1 MNRTV
6 DEEKLEALRKD
17 PRPESS
23 APAFTVILPSSPQV
37 PTPNREFLL
46 ETPIEGVSSV
56 ATVAKLAGWDTKVRD
71 LRIGEDFEEVC
82 ADAANRG
89 GVVAMP
95 TYVDSY
101 PVNRSVLKRVKELN
115 PGLTTVVGGPLVSS
129 LPEPLIRGL
138 QADYAVLREGEATL
152 LDLLD
157 HLAAGGG
164 ADAARAIAGLGIRQG
179 GAVSLTPERPQLNDL
194 DVLPIPD
201 LFLYPGVQKDPVIP
215 ELGLT
220 TARGCYGRCT
230 FCFLNMKKLSYK
242 TPARFR
248 EEVSDIVAKHKIGY
262 FYVNDLTFTSKLDR
276 TYQICD
282 VLKEFNI
289 TWSCSTRVE
298 RIKPEV
304 LKYMH
309 DSGCRD
315 IWYGVESLDQ
325 TVLELS
331 NKRTK
336 VEEIEYAVSETV
348 KAGIKVMANL
358 IVGLPGE
365 SEESLRKMMDFC
377 RRTEVI
383 PTSIKY
389 LTPFPG
395 TKIYDMAV
403 ERGFIPDHLRY
414 IEGLAERKV
423 NDVNDSIINLTDLPE
438 ERLREAYAT
447 LMQIRE
453 DRLKTFS
460 ETGA

>member
-1 MNRTV
+1 MSRSP
-6 DEEKLEALRKD
+6 DEIRLAGLNDR
-17 PRPESS
+17 PRAANSR
-23 APAFTVILPSSPQV
+23 PAFTVVLPSSPQV

-56 ATVAKLAGWDTKVRD
+56 ATVAKLAGWDTRIRD
-71 LRIGEDFEEVC
+71 LRIGEDFEDVC
-82 ADAANRG
+82 RDAASRG

-95 TYVDSY
+95 TFVDSY
-101 PVNRSVLKRVKELN
+101 PVNRAVLARVRELN
-115 PGLTTVVGGPLVSS
+115 PRVTTVIGGALVSS

-157 HLAAGGG
+157 HIGDGGG
-164 ADAARAIAGLGIRQG
+164 TDTAASIPGLGIRLQDE
-179 GAVSLTPERPQLNDL
+179 VRFTPERPQLTDL

-201 LFLYPGVQKDPVIP
+201 LTLYPGVRKDPEIP

-230 FCFLNMKKLSYK
+230 FCFLNMKKLTYK
-242 TPARFR
+242 SPARFG
-248 EEVSDIVAKHKIGY
+248 EEVAALVERHNIRY
-262 FYVNDLTFTSKLDR
+262 FYINDLTFTSKLDR

-282 VLKEFNI
+282 ILKHYGI

-298 RIKPEV
+298 RIRPEV
-304 LKYMH
+304 LRYMH
-309 DSGCRD
+309 DCGCRD

-331 NKRTK
+331 NKRTR
-336 VEEIEYAVSETV
+336 VEEIEYAVRETMN
-348 KAGIKVMANL
+348 AGIKVMANL

-365 SEESLRKMMDFC
+365 SEESLRRMMDFC
-377 RRTEVI
+377 RRNEVI

-403 ERGFIPDHLRY
+403 ERGYIRDH
-414 IEGLAERKV
+414 IEYLTGLAQRKV
-423 NDVNDSIINLTDLPE
+423 NDVNDAIINLTDLPE
-438 ERLREAYAT
+438 KILREAYAA
-447 LMQIRE
+447 LMDIRQE
-453 DRLKTFS
+453 RLKTFH
-460 ETGA
+460 A